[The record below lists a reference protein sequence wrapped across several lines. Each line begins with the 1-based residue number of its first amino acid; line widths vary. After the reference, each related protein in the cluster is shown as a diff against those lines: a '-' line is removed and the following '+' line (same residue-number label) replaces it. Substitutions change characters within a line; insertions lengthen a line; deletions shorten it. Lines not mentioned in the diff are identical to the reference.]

1 MKQIYNEILI
11 GNLDSFLN
19 VFKVTNNIQFFIIVL
34 FIILNYQITNYD
46 LLYIAGLISI
56 LLKEL
61 AVLLLFLIEPKKKK
75 NIMKW
80 DFKTY

>member
-1 MKQIYNEILI
+1 MKRIYNEILI
-11 GNLDSFLN
+11 GNLDSFLK

-75 NIMKW
+75 HYEMG
-80 DFKTY
+80 F